1 MTIHK
6 ILKYLAIVV
15 GVVGLILL
23 GRILWAGDDA
33 IETSADLQASVVNP
47 FMYVAYFIFAAIVL
61 LVLFF
66 VIIGLFK
73 GNIKNTL
80 ISLGVFA
87 AIILIAYFLADGT
100 PMYNRNEVQ
109 VVGESGSKWVGTGL
123 ITFYIL
129 AGMAILIMLISG
141 VRKLIK

>member
-15 GVVGLILL
+15 GVIGLILL
-23 GRILWAGDDA
+23 GRIIWAGDEA
-33 IETSADLQASVVNP
+33 IEGSADLQASVVNP
-47 FMYVAYFIFAAIVL
+47 FMYVAYFIFAIVVL
-61 LVLFF
+61 LVVFF
-66 VIIGLFK
+66 VIKGLFK

-87 AIILIAYFLADGT
+87 AIVLIAYFLADGT

-109 VVGESGSKWVGTGL
+109 VVGESGSKWVGAGL

-129 AGMAILIMLISG
+129 AAIAILTMVISG
-141 VRKLIK
+141 VKKLIK